1 MVWRDKAS
9 SVWGNFTGLSKQC
22 LTSQQP
28 PGQLLWL
35 IAGESK
41 MNRQKGV
48 MNLSSGPDLLRLPV
62 VMSKPFNS
70 RSREFLCHQFFQT
83 EQQNPESGTMA
94 VIKGPESSLFPPHHC
109 CSLCRRHAYSA
120 CKLNYFLIIQLR
132 IIWYDSLWKVF
143 PIPFLK
149 LTYKNVQNPTLTS
162 NK

>member
-41 MNRQKGV
+41 TNRQKAV
-48 MNLSSGPDLLRLPV
+48 MNLSSVPTSCGCQWSWVSPSIQEV
-62 VMSKPFNS
+62 GSFSAISSSKQSS
-70 RSREFLCHQFFQT
+70 RIQNQAPWPSSKGQRALCSHLIT
-83 EQQNPESGTMA
+83 
-94 VIKGPESSLFPPHHC
+94 C

-143 PIPFLK
+143 PTPFLK

>member
-9 SVWGNFTGLSKQC
+9 SVWGNFTGLSNSVSPASNLQASCSGWLLLSLRRTGRKRLWTCLVVPTSCGCQWSWVSPSIQEVGSFSAISSSKQ
-22 LTSQQP
+22 SSRIQNQAP
-28 PGQLLWL
+28 WPSSKGQRALCSHL
-35 IAGESK
+35 I
-41 MNRQKGV
+41 
-48 MNLSSGPDLLRLPV
+48 
-62 VMSKPFNS
+62 
-70 RSREFLCHQFFQT
+70 T
-83 EQQNPESGTMA
+83 
-94 VIKGPESSLFPPHHC
+94 C

>member
-35 IAGESK
+35 IAMSLRRTGRKGLWTCLVVPISCGCQWSWVSPSIQEVGSFSAISSSK
-41 MNRQKGV
+41 QSSRIQNQAPW
-48 MNLSSGPDLLRLPV
+48 LSSKGQRA
-62 VMSKPFNS
+62 
-70 RSREFLCHQFFQT
+70 LCSHLIT
-83 EQQNPESGTMA
+83 
-94 VIKGPESSLFPPHHC
+94 C

-120 CKLNYFLIIQLR
+120 CKLNYFLIQLR
-132 IIWYDSLWKVF
+132 IFWYDSLWKVF